1 MDKRLLFV
9 LVFLVGCQT
18 SGTSTGPASTPA
30 AKPSATPASSAP
42 PATAAK
48 RDKLEGIPL
57 VWKPTTNLA
66 SIGAVDMTGLTNV
79 KVQVDRLG
87 DKRETPGLIG
97 QNSEK
102 QPPRKVTTP
111 DDVAGFVTD
120 HMKSVMKG
128 AGLNVVDSGGN
139 ATVKGEI
146 LQFFVDETDTYKGDV
161 RINVTVTNAAGKVV
175 WNGLV
180 GGSNTRFGRS
190 YKDENYYET
199 LSDSLIDATYNLLK
213 TPGFHDALVKK

>member
-9 LVFLVGCQT
+9 LLFLVGCQT

-30 AKPSATPASSAP
+30 AKPATPASSAP

-66 SIGAVDMTGLTNV
+66 SVGAVDMTGLTSV

-102 QPPRKVTTP
+102 QPLRKVTTP

-139 ATVKGEI
+139 TTVKGEI

-161 RINVTVTNAAGKVV
+161 RINVTVTNAGGKVV
-175 WNGLV
+175 WNGLI
-180 GGSNTRFGRS
+180 GGTNTRFGRS